1 MQLTSSRKGFSG
13 RFQGNLHYTIG
24 PILVL
29 WRWCPYKLVFS
40 QYIHYFKF
48 SWILTYILCL
58 IVVFVCYLS
67 CPDFS
72 ELHWSLVTSVT
83 LVTLLDIWYL
93 VSGIWHIIK
102 FVILKCL
109 FRAWPESKPC
119 ISRPFG
125 ETTQGDWIC
134 QVKEGWEAQGK
145 RLERTSDHMVSHTS
159 SQVTHPNSKWKSGN
173 PTRASLS
180 STPVCNS
187 SSCAAWATIPT
198 SRPSGFPINPPAC
211 NPTVLSE
218 AAIRTGGCQGRG
230 SHRPK
235 CEVMCKAAGS

>member
-109 FRAWPESKPC
+109 FCAWPESKPC

-159 SQVTHPNSKWKSGN
+159 SQVPQFKMKVRESD
-173 PTRASLS
+173 
-180 STPVCNS
+180 
-187 SSCAAWATIPT
+187 
-198 SRPSGFPINPPAC
+198 
-211 NPTVLSE
+211 
-218 AAIRTGGCQGRG
+218 
-230 SHRPK
+230 
-235 CEVMCKAAGS
+235 